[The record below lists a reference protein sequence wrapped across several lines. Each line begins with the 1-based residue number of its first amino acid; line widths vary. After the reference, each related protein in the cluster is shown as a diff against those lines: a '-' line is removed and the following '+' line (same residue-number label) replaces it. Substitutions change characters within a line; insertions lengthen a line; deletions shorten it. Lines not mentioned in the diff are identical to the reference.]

1 MWKWFL
7 SSCFFEPGLF
17 PLDSNFRFEL
27 CHRYLA
33 KHHYVRKSLSGFL
46 LFFFFWKIISK
57 YMLTCTRSLAWP
69 LVSTVENLCTCRIW
83 IFYSFCRW
91 QHPISTT
98 KGKSQVP
105 IMCTVLV
112 TQSMWNC
119 SMNFMS
125 PKQKTVGLM
134 KECTL
139 HT

>member
-1 MWKWFL
+1 MILILMFL
-7 SSCFFEPGLF
+7 WTRIFSFGLELQVWTLPQIFGKASLCPKEPFWILI
-17 PLDSNFRFEL
+17 
-27 CHRYLA
+27 
-33 KHHYVRKSLSGFL
+33 V
-46 LFFFFWKIISK
+46 FFFWKIISK

-69 LVSTVENLCTCRIW
+69 LVSTVENLCTCPIR

-105 IMCTVLV
+105 IMCTLLV
-112 TQSMWNC
+112 TQSTWNC

-125 PKQKTVGLM
+125 PKQKTIGLM
-134 KECTL
+134 TECTL